1 MPWRR
6 LDAKSS
12 LRALGD
18 EKIKILK
25 GLSNSKYMVFKAKK
39 LLKVGVDLTLQP
51 RGEKK
56 QSRWNEQQFLWILA
70 AASRFLRQTY

>member
-1 MPWRR
+1 LPRRR

-25 GLSNSKYMVFKAKK
+25 GLSNSKYMVFKVKK
-39 LLKVGVDLTLQP
+39 LLKVGVDLMLQP
-51 RGEKK
+51 RGKK
-56 QSRWNEQQFLWILA
+56 KRSRRNEWQFLWI
-70 AASRFLRQTY
+70 